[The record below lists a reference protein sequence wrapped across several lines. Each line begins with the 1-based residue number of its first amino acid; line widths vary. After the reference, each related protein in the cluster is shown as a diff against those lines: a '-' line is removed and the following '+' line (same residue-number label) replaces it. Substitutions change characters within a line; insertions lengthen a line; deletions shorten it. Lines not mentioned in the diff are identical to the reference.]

1 MRCYGEDPRDI
12 SWKQK
17 YERRNDFSDEWRQRG
32 EDKSVTTIEPREV
45 Y

>member
-17 YERRNDFSDEWRQRG
+17 SETGNGFSDELRQRG